1 MQYMTQTATEYVRER
16 RSVKLTKDEHRTL
29 KAFRKTFDTLTE
41 CAMAFPIDRTVLG
54 KVLLSGSGAPKTIE
68 AIRKGLNK
76 EYDDIDTGG

>member
-1 MQYMTQTATEYVRER
+1 MTNTATEYVRER
-16 RSVKLTKDEHRTL
+16 RSVKLTKDEHKAL

-68 AIRKGLNK
+68 IIRTKIKVTTTEG
-76 EYDDIDTGG
+76 